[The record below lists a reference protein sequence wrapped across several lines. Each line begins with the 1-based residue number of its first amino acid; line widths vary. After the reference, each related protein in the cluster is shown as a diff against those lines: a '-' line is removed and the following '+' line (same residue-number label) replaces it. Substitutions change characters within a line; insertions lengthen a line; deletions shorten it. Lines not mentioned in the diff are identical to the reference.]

1 MSGLDGDRRR
11 QVLVGIAL
19 MIGAVAGFACI
30 DATAKALNRSLNPL
44 LVVAARYVGSFV
56 LVALVLGPRRGSIGL
71 LRSRRPA
78 LQVFRSLCLVIAT
91 VCSFFALRSL
101 PLAQVTSIT
110 FASPLIVALIAGPLL
125 GEHIGWR
132 RLAAVLA
139 GFAGVLVVARPG
151 LGMPPAALLA
161 VVTAAV
167 NGIYIVATRM
177 LAAHDPPETTMLYT
191 GLVGAVVTAP
201 ALVLLW
207 ESPPDLATWTGLFA
221 IGGFGTLG
229 HWLLILAHRHAPA
242 STLAPFGYA
251 HLLWA
256 LLIGFAAFGDVP
268 DRWTLLGGAVV
279 AAAGLFLIAEER
291 RPAATGRNP

>member
-1 MSGLDGDRRR
+1 MRDEGSERRR
-11 QVLVGIAL
+11 QVLLGIAL

-56 LVALVLGPRRGSIGL
+56 LVALVLSPHRGSSL
-71 LRSRRPA
+71 LRSRRPG

-125 GEHIGWR
+125 GERIGWR
-132 RLAAVLA
+132 RLAAVLV

-177 LAAHDPPETTMLYT
+177 LAAHDPPETTMLFT
-191 GLVGAVVTAP
+191 GLVGAVITAP
-201 ALVLLW
+201 ALVFLW
-207 ESPPDLATWTGLFA
+207 ESPPDLATWVGLFA

-256 LLIGFAAFGDVP
+256 LLIGFAVFGDVP
-268 DRWTLLGGAVV
+268 DRWTLVGGAVV

-291 RPAATGRNP
+291 RPAPRP